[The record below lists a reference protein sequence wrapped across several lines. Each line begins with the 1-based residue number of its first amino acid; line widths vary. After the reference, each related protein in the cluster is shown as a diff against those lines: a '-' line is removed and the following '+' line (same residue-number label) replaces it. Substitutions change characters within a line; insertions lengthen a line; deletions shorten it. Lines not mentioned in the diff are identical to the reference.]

1 MKENSFVLL
10 GSLNVCVYV
19 HFHVHHPMAD
29 SKLTGLA
36 GQI

>member
-1 MKENSFVLL
+1 MKEKFFVLL
-10 GSLNVCVYV
+10 GSLNVCISV